1 MNSVWGAGHDVCK
14 PLQFGL
20 LTTCCVALLVRC
32 RVIRPHVPD
41 QLPQEF
47 QEHVTYLH
55 GPDMWRNVNT
65 FVNYGGVLRAAT
77 KLIFWLGRLNLRTCK
92 SWTTD
97 NNTAQNSA
105 TYFREPYFGRGIPD
119 KALTNTIFSFH
130 VLFIASCWEARAS
143 SLLFNG
149 VLGHFGQ
156 RSLPSHSFATRG
168 GPRAPHAVVTFHVLT
183 LVFWK

>member
-1 MNSVWGAGHDVCK
+1 MDSVWGAGHDVCK

-65 FVNYGGVLRAAT
+65 FVNYGAVLRAAT
-77 KLIFWLGRLNLRTCK
+77 KLIFRLGRLNLRTCK
-92 SWTTD
+92 SWTAD

-105 TYFREPYFGRGIPD
+105 TYQFRYFVNLISEGASLTKHLQILSLVSTFCLLQVVGRPEHPPCCSMVCLVILVSVLFLVIPLPHVVD
-119 KALTNTIFSFH
+119 H
-130 VLFIASCWEARAS
+130 VL
-143 SLLFNG
+143 
-149 VLGHFGQ
+149 H
-156 RSLPSHSFATRG
+156 
-168 GPRAPHAVVTFHVLT
+168 T
-183 LVFWK
+183 L